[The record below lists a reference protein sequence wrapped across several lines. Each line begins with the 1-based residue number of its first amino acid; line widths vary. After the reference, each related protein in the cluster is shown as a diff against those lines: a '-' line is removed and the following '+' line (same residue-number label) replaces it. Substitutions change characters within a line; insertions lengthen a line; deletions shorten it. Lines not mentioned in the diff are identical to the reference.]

1 MRKIPIKKTL
11 KKKIPIK
18 KVQKYPYNKVD
29 FFKHMKKAE
38 KRFFKKKFFFGI

>member
-1 MRKIPIKKTL
+1 MRKIPIKKIL

-18 KVQKYPYNKVD
+18 KVEKYPYNKVH

-38 KRFFKKKFFFGI
+38 KNFF